1 MKKLSVVLF
10 LLMAGTPV
18 LAAGP
23 KIYIVKNH
31 GFEDYLTAAMTKKQV
46 PIEIVTKKSE
56 AEYILDSTDQA
67 FTESTG
73 SKIARCLFAYC
84 AGINGTQTASVS
96 LVRVSDDTVV
106 WGYNVRKGSA
116 RAYQS
121 TAEAVAKHLKK
132 YLKRHPLADN

>member
-10 LLMAGTPV
+10 LLVLAAPL

-23 KIYIVKNH
+23 KVFIEKNQ
-31 GFEDYLTAAMTKKQV
+31 GFENYLTAAMTKKHV
-46 PIEIVTKKSE
+46 PIEIVTNKVDADYVLE
-56 AEYILDSTDQA
+56 STDQA
-67 FTESTG
+67 FNESTG

-84 AGINGTQTASVS
+84 AGINGLQTASVR
-96 LVRVSDDTVV
+96 LVKTSDGTVV
-106 WGYNVRKGSA
+106 WGYNVKKGSA

-132 YLKRHPLADN
+132 FLNQHQGL

>member
-1 MKKLSVVLF
+1 MRSLAGVLF
-10 LLMAGTPV
+10 LLAAGAP
-18 LAAGP
+18 LFAAGP

-31 GFEDYLTAAMTKKQV
+31 GFENYLIAAMTKKHV
-46 PIEIVTKKSE
+46 PVEIVIKKSE
-56 AEYILDSTDQA
+56 ADYVLDSTDQA

-84 AGINGTQTASVS
+84 AGVNGIQTASVS
-96 LVRVSDDTVV
+96 LVKISDDTVV
-106 WGYNVRKGSA
+106 WGYNVKKGSA

-132 YLKRHPLADN
+132 YLEKHQL